1 MKVPNGY
8 VKSKCCHAYQNP
20 TNETCIVC
28 GNPFKPED
36 FESVVKPVMEWLR
49 KNRNPHAKI
58 IIDSECAEML
68 DGVQSVNALH
78 DATHDQTIYA
88 IHTPKL

>member
-36 FESVVKPVMEWLR
+36 FESVVKPVIEWLR
-49 KNRNPHAKI
+49 NNKHPHAFI
-58 IIDSECAEML
+58 VIDSVSAEL
-68 DGVQSVNALH
+68 AEGVQVINVLRD
-78 DATHDQTIYA
+78 DAHDQTIYA
-88 IHTPKL
+88 NQTLK